1 MSVETATY
9 ISQLDSAKPAGTDL
23 KSEGD
28 DHLRLI
34 KTTLENTFTGITGAI
49 TSTQDELNQLTGA
62 HVTTTE
68 LNHLAGYCS
77 VEPETNTTSALCE
90 ALDPAG
96 TWYPAT
102 TSQVQT
108 QLDTLTTDKAT
119 VIDTEFAGTV
129 EVGYCANSDG
139 ALLTSF
145 KTSTTCTDD
154 DATNVWSTN
163 DVVQTGVTHDFASTQ
178 YSTSID
184 TTTTQTTSVDLSTGN
199 VQIISVET
207 GTASETPAS
216 NYNGY
221 CSIDGEN
228 NTSEGLCDLESGAV
242 WYEGKA
248 PLDVTGMVNGGCYTF
263 LIKNTGAYDIT
274 FSSKFY
280 FIGGQPTI
288 SSGSGKKDLV
298 SCVSDGTNLYCSF
311 TYNLTAA

>member
-9 ISQLDSAKPAGTDL
+9 ISELDSAKPAGTDL

-34 KTTLENTFTGITGAI
+34 KAALENTFTEITGAI

-90 ALDPAG
+90 ALDPSG

-108 QLDTLTTDKAT
+108 QLDTLTAGKAGL
-119 VIDTEFAGTV
+119 IDAEFAGTV
-129 EVGYCANSDG
+129 EVGYCATVDG

-145 KTSTTCTDD
+145 KTSTDCTDD

-199 VQIISVET
+199 VQIIT
-207 GTASETPAS
+207 LDS
-216 NYNGY
+216 NTTGY
-221 CSIDGEN
+221 CSIN
-228 NTSEGLCDLESGAV
+228 PSTNISEGLCDLESGAV

-263 LIKNTGAYDIT
+263 LIKNTGAFDID
-274 FSSKFY
+274 FDSKFR
-280 FIGGQPTI
+280 FSGGPSAIT
-288 SSGSGKKDLV
+288 SGSGKTDLV
-298 SCVSDGTNLYCSF
+298 SCVSDGAALYCSVNF
-311 TYNLTAA
+311 DLI